1 MTDEANGQSQPPKQ
15 LVRFWEVIE
24 RMPRYLR
31 MSLALMR
38 DSRVPPTAKAAL
50 TFGGAYTISPI
61 DAIPGFIPVAG
72 QLDDLLVALFS
83 IRGALAL
90 CPDGVATEY
99 TARFNV
105 AVPGIDADIKT
116 TLETVQWLAVKAL
129 SAARRLAV
137 WEGKFLVRTSRRAAN
152 RLEARWRPTHEAGP
166 PGPAQEH

>member
-1 MTDEANGQSQPPKQ
+1 MTDEANSQSQPPMQ
-15 LVRFWEVIE
+15 LVKFWEVIE

-38 DSRVPPTAKAAL
+38 DSRAPTTAKAAL
-50 TFGGAYTISPI
+50 AFGAVYAISPV

-72 QLDDLLVALFS
+72 QLDDLLVALFA

-116 TLETVQWLAVKAL
+116 TLATVQWLAVKTL

-137 WEGKFLVRTSRRAAN
+137 WEGKFLLRTSKRAVN
-152 RLEARWRPTHEAGP
+152 KLETRFRPTQEGGP
-166 PGPAQEH
+166 PGPA